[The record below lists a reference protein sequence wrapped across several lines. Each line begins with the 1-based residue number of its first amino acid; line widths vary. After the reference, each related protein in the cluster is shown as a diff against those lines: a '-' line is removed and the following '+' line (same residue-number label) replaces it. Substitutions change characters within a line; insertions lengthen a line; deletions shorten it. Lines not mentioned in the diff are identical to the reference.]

1 RKWRQKQGRHEMRA
15 CRRLPGQ
22 QQEYDR
28 GNRTPRRLRKAPSL
42 HHERRP
48 SYPAPVDSCHAN
60 NRPVERSIR
69 RSARKATTTTHA
81 IAANMY
87 AYAPFSPY
95 MKINL
100 PMPFVDAII
109 SAEIARTKEKPSAMR
124 NPVRTSGKALRKKI
138 RSDSS
143 RSVVPS
149 ASALQTRTLGVVTT
163 P

>member
-1 RKWRQKQGRHEMRA
+1 MRA
-15 CRRLPGQ
+15 GRRLPGQ

-28 GNRTPRRLRKAPSL
+28 GYGTPWRLRKAASV

-48 SYPAPVDSCHAN
+48 SYAAPADSCHAN
-60 NRPVERSIR
+60 IRPVKRSKR

-81 IAANMY
+81 IAAIMY

-109 SAEIARTKEKPSAMR
+109 SAETARTKEKPSAMR

-138 RSDSS
+138 RNDSS

-149 ASALQTRTLGVVTT
+149 ASALQMRNLGVVPT